1 VVASTG
7 LLPAPHIYDEFYF
20 GKDGRTL
27 YLKNGVHVTHLN
39 DSTQYRTLISIGSVD
54 YIRTHLFPGYK
65 AGQHG
70 GSLQPPQ
77 RKSLVNI
84 KALPPRPRSKT
95 LSWLIYHNVHLTSTP
110 LLSNYSQSL
119 ELSPTDSPHEI
130 YLHRMML
137 YVVIVVHLLII
148 SRNYTNW
155 TQTLPTQNMN

>member
-1 VVASTG
+1 M
-7 LLPAPHIYDEFYF
+7 PHIYDEFYL

-27 YLKNGVHVTHLN
+27 YLKNGVHVTHLK
-39 DSTQYRTLISIGSVD
+39 DSTQYRTLKSIGRGVD
-54 YIRTHLFPGYK
+54 YTRTHLFPGYK

-84 KALPPRPRSKT
+84 KSLAT
-95 LSWLIYHNVHLTSTP
+95 QATFENTVIYHKVHLTSTP

-119 ELSPTDSPHEI
+119 VLTPTDSPYEI
-130 YLHRMML
+130 YLHWMRL

-148 SRNYTNW
+148 SRN
-155 TQTLPTQNMN
+155 